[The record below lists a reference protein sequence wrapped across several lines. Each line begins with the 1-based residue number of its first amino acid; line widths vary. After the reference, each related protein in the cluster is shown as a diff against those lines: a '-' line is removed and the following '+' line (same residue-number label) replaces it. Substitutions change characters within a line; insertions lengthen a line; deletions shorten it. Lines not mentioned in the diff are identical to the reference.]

1 MRLIQAAAA
10 ALLLVMLLT
19 WLSFRA
25 INSQAEM
32 FDQALAALDDFS
44 IGESGL
50 ERDVLTARAG
60 LLRNYDSLV
69 QKEARIKDALD
80 RLRAVAALDDE
91 IELDVRLLAGSVGRQ
106 QALLESFKSN
116 NALLQNSLAY
126 FGLFSDR
133 LATSGGSESLVPAVG
148 ALATAMLHLT
158 LDTSSEASRLVDNR
172 LDDLA
177 VQNPPAAN
185 ADSIRALLAHGR
197 LLRDL
202 LPETDRILTAL
213 LAASGMEEQRD
224 LRSAILGLQQASRE
238 TARIYRGLLY
248 ATSLLL
254 FGVLVHLGLR
264 LRQRTLALQWRAAV
278 EHRIA
283 GISTR
288 LIAAQPSELARHIEQ
303 ALAEMADCIGADR
316 AYLMLPSRR
325 MPTQGWC
332 RKGVGFPAGWPEG
345 APMLSRRFHP
355 TSEGIIHVPHV
366 DHLTPGLERGALQDA
381 GLRGWACATRG
392 EGDSVDALLG
402 FDLLSSA
409 RRRQHGGLG
418 LLRVVLDA
426 LANAAEREFFD
437 QEQARLE
444 KRLQQARRME
454 TIGALAS
461 GIAHNFNNIVGA
473 ILGYT
478 EIAEAQ
484 VAPDS
489 GPARNLAEIRQSG
502 ERARDLIDQILTFGR
517 RRDVRRTPIGLKGLI
532 AETASLLRASLPPRV
547 ELAVP
552 ETGEA
557 ATICGE
563 PEQLQQVILN
573 LVKNAA
579 QAMGGVGRVEIGW
592 ELQEV
597 AWRMPLT
604 CGELAPGRHARIAV
618 IDSGCGMDQAVM
630 DKIFDPFF
638 TTRLAG
644 NGLGLATV
652 REIVLEHGGAI
663 RVWSKPGAGSRFEIW
678 LPCSAAADL
687 PRDESAS
694 ALPFGGGETILVID
708 QDRQRLLRHE
718 EMLAALG
725 YEPVGFASPA
735 EALTVC
741 EMTPGRFDAL
751 VIGDVGAD
759 SAIDLADALQPLAPH
774 LPIILAMSSP
784 RDTDV
789 DALVAAGIREVVRQ
803 PLNSVEIAEAL
814 ARCLTGAGS
823 WRRRRSDLSPR
834 HGTEVLSE

>member
-1 MRLIQAAAA
+1 MRLVQAATA

-25 INSQAEM
+25 INSQAEL
-32 FDQALAALDDFS
+32 FDQALTALDDFS

-50 ERDVLTARAG
+50 EQDVLTARAG
-60 LLRNYDSLV
+60 LLRNYDPLV
-69 QKEARIKDALD
+69 QKENRIKEALIQ
-80 RLRAVAALDDE
+80 LRTIAEQDPDIGPGVGLLMSSAAHQE
-91 IELDVRLLAGSVGRQ
+91 G
-106 QALLESFKSN
+106 LLESFKSN

-133 LATSGGSESLVPAVG
+133 LAGSNGNESLVPVVG

-158 LDTSSEASRLVDNR
+158 LDTSSETARLVDDR

-177 VQNPPAAN
+177 ALTPTAAS

-197 LLRDL
+197 LLRNL
-202 LPETDRILTAL
+202 LPETDSVLTAL
-213 LAASGMEEQRD
+213 LDASGMEEQRA
-224 LRSAILGLQQASRE
+224 LRSVILRQQQASRDI
-238 TARIYRGLLY
+238 ARVFRGLLY
-248 ATSLLL
+248 VTSLLL
-254 FGVLVHLGLR
+254 FGLLVHLGLR

-278 EHRIA
+278 EHKIA

-288 LIAAQPSELARHIEQ
+288 LIAAQPSELAGHIEQ
-303 ALAEMADCIGADR
+303 ALAEMADCVGADR

-325 MPTQGWC
+325 TPTQAWC
-332 RKGVGFPAGWPEG
+332 RKGVGFPVGWPDG

-366 DHLTPGLERGALQDA
+366 DRLMSGLERGALQDA
-381 GLRGWACATRG
+381 GVRGWACATRG
-392 EGDSVDALLG
+392 EGESVDALLG
-402 FDLLSSA
+402 FDLLSPA
-409 RRRQHGGLG
+409 RRRQQGGLG

-517 RRDVRRTPIGLKGLI
+517 RRDVRRTPIGMKVLM
-532 AETASLLRASLPPRV
+532 AETESLLRASLPPRV
-547 ELAVP
+547 ELVVP
-552 ETGEA
+552 ETREA
-557 ATICGE
+557 ATIFGE
-563 PEQLQQVILN
+563 PEQLQQVIVN
-573 LVKNAA
+573 LAKNAA
-579 QAMGGVGRVEIGW
+579 QAMGDAGRVQMEW

-604 CGELAPGRHARIAV
+604 CGELTPGRHVRIAV
-618 IDSGCGMDQAVM
+618 SDSGCGMDHAVL

-663 RVWSKPGAGSRFEIW
+663 KVWSKPEVGSRFEVW
-678 LPCSAAADL
+678 LPCFAAAEP
-687 PRDESAS
+687 PREENAP
-694 ALPFGGGETILVID
+694 ALPFGEGETILVID
-708 QDRQRLLRHE
+708 QDRRRLLRHE

-725 YEPVGFASPA
+725 YEPVGFMSPA

-751 VIGDVGAD
+751 VIGNVGAD
-759 SAIDLADALQPLAPH
+759 SAIDLAQALQPLAPH

-814 ARCLTGAGS
+814 ARALAGAGG
-823 WRRRRSDLSPR
+823 WRRSDRASLPGAEALS
-834 HGTEVLSE
+834 G